1 MTTPERPATL
11 SVRVGAEIRAN
22 RARLRI
28 SQTELADIL
37 GESHYWVGDRERGRV
52 PIDLDELERITD
64 ALNQVAN
71 ERGAAHIRLSDLI
84 PRDINEHDTYELVLP
99 ARAFSRERDA
109 PGGQIRAEHRPKP
122 TSPRPHPRPKPR
134 VQHVA

>member
-1 MTTPERPATL
+1 MSVKLTDMTTPERPATL

-28 SQTELADIL
+28 SQTELAEIL

-64 ALNQVAN
+64 ALNQIAN
-71 ERGAAHIRLSDLI
+71 ERGAARIRLGDLI
-84 PRDINEHDTYELVLP
+84 PRDINNDADTYELVLP

-109 PGGQIRAEHRPKP
+109 PGGQIRAGHRPKAV
-122 TSPRPHPRPKPR
+122 R
-134 VQHVA
+134 VQRVA